1 MHKTRDACAGNE
13 EGLDT
18 EDSVPRRTSLV
29 GQALVPSPSAGPT
42 ADLSQERSFCNPEDT
57 EKAVATGRQVSSQ
70 ASNAYKQ
77 LVVTVLVSSVLSD
90 L

>member
-57 EKAVATGRQVSSQ
+57 EEAVATGRQVRSLTSI
-70 ASNAYKQ
+70 AH
-77 LVVTVLVSSVLSD
+77 
-90 L
+90 